1 MEPKR
6 NLKNLTIKQEN
17 FCQAYIET
25 GNASE
30 AYRKAYSY
38 KKMKDSV
45 INIKACELLKN
56 GKVSVRVRE
65 LQSELK
71 KSSDIK
77 KTALLEELSC
87 IAFSDIRDYVT
98 FDGTTLKF
106 KSFDDLTGKQ
116 ARAIESIKKSK
127 TGIELKLH
135 GKSWSIE
142 RVCKMLGFD
151 APKDLNLNFERLPE
165 EQLDQII
172 NELTKKVGNG

>member
-6 NLKNLTIKQEN
+6 SLKNLTIKQEN

-30 AYRKAYSY
+30 AYRRAYSCG
-38 KKMKDSV
+38 KMKDSV
-45 INIKACELLKN
+45 INTKACELLKN
-56 GKVSVRVRE
+56 GKVAVRVRE
-65 LQSELK
+65 LQGELK

-77 KTALLEELSC
+77 KAAILEELSC
-87 IAFSDIRDYVT
+87 LVFSDIRDYVT

-106 KSFDDLTGKQ
+106 KSFDSLTDKQ

-127 TGIELKLH
+127 TGIEIKLH

-142 RVCKMLGFD
+142 RVCKMLGYD
-151 APKDLNLNFERLPE
+151 AAKDLNLNFERLPE

>member
-1 MEPKR
+1 MNTNKSL
-6 NLKNLTIKQEN
+6 NNLTIKQEK

-30 AYRKAYSY
+30 AYRKAYSC

-45 INIKACELLKN
+45 VNIKACELLKN
-56 GKVSVRVRE
+56 GKVTVRVRE
-65 LQSELK
+65 LQGELK

-77 KTALLEELSC
+77 KTAILEELSC

-106 KSFDDLTGKQ
+106 KNFDELTDKQ

-127 TGIELKLH
+127 TGIEIKLH

-142 RVCKMLGFD
+142 RICKMLGYD
-151 APKDLNLNFERLPE
+151 AAKDLNLSIERLPDD
-165 EQLDQII
+165 QLEMLI
-172 NELTKKVGNG
+172 NEMSKKV

>member
-1 MEPKR
+1 MESNKSP
-6 NLKNLTIKQEN
+6 KNLTIKQEN

-30 AYRKAYSY
+30 AYRRAYSCE
-38 KKMKDSV
+38 KMKDSV

-56 GKVSVRVRE
+56 GKVTVRVRE
-65 LQSELK
+65 LQGELR

-77 KTALLEELSC
+77 KTAILEELSC
-87 IAFSDIRDYVT
+87 LVFSDIRDYVT

-106 KSFDDLTGKQ
+106 KSFDDLTDKQ

-127 TGIELKLH
+127 TGIEIKLH

-142 RVCKMLGFD
+142 RVCKMLGYD